1 MKLHVVGS
9 SSAGNCY
16 LFTDNEGNTLVVECG
31 VRFQQIKKAL
41 GFNLDS
47 VVGVC
52 VTHEHGDHSKGV
64 IDAIKAGLE
73 VYATAGTLRAFG
85 FHSYRFNPMVI
96 GEKYAIGPF
105 EVIAFDTHHN
115 TTEPCGFLIR
125 HKEMGTT
132 LFLTDTT
139 YTDYRFPGLNN
150 ILIEANYSEDIID
163 TTLSD
168 KKFLRDRVISD
179 HMSVET
185 CIQTLQA
192 NDLTMVNNIV
202 LIHLSDR
209 NSDAKLFKRMIESAT
224 GKQTTIATSGLTIEQ
239 FNKTPF

>member
-1 MKLHVVGS
+1 MKLHVIGS

-16 LFTDNEGNTLVVECG
+16 LFTDNEGVTLIVECG
-31 VRFQQIKKAL
+31 VRFGLIKKAMNFDL
-41 GFNLDS
+41 S
-47 VVGVC
+47 KVVGC
-52 VTHEHGDHSKGV
+52 LISHEHGDHCKGAFDAAV
-64 IDAIKAGLE
+64 FGIDI
-73 VYATAGTLRAFG
+73 YATAGT
-85 FHSYRFNPMVI
+85 VI
-96 GEKYAIGPF
+96 GLKFDSHRFRPMMPGTACKIGPF
-105 EVIAFDTHHN
+105 DVMAFRTHHN
-115 TTEPCGFLIR
+115 ANEPCGFLIR
-125 HKEMGTT
+125 HPEMGTT

-139 YTDYRFPGLNN
+139 FCSYRFPGLTN
-150 ILIEANYSEDIID
+150 ILIEANYSEAIID
-163 TTLSD
+163 STLAD

-224 GKQTTIATSGLTIEQ
+224 GKQTTIATAGLTIEQ